1 MKKSHNIPR
10 SPRYRLMDEKSHN
23 HPRDLTNIR
32 VLSTL
37 VIERFG
43 LMDFD
48 NNTIQCSYKMP
59 NKINFTLKK

>member
-1 MKKSHNIPR
+1 MKKSHDIPR

-37 VIERFG
+37 VIEKFG
-43 LMDFD
+43 LMDYD
-48 NNTIQCSYKMP
+48 NNT
-59 NKINFTLKK
+59 T